1 MSVFDLPMAHYQVVE
16 NQQGDLAIWP
26 VTLVLP
32 QGWQVRFSSDST
44 VALSQIPLTGA
55 SNDAQNDAGHMLS
68 LKGQDAVISQDTRTT
83 HKACCMKFIA
93 EQGSSESNSSTRNVV
108 LNNPQVNLSSS
119 DKNLEVTP
127 LSSLQPAAQGITALF
142 DRYDL
147 VGLSEMHWHSDV
159 IAAFIDLLRADELAA
174 IVDDIVVEFGNAAY
188 QSVVDD
194 YVAGAAVTD
203 AELAQAWRNSLNFVV
218 WQPTGYQQLFKTVRQ
233 LNQQRPKN
241 QQLRIVLAEPA
252 FDWRQIKHADDWRV
266 RQTQRDQGYYQRI
279 KSEVLQKGRKGLLI
293 FGGYHLTRQPVVRHR
308 TRQEA
313 AVSAQKTKVLL
324 GEEDIS
330 TLGALLAE
338 HQPGRSY
345 MLWTTDITQFD
356 AQKRLLGTLENTE
369 NSFPVWPQV
378 IRAEQG
384 WLGAMPFAAI
394 SGGHQQQAVAN
405 KGQAPQV
412 KQMVEGVLFL
422 SGLQREVK
430 LPDSVLADKAWLK
443 TMWQRT
449 EQLPKGFRQRL
460 QSLLP
465 EAAVTET
472 LQDEAR
478 SRASDKPLK
487 KSK

>member
-26 VTLVLP
+26 VSLVLP

-44 VALSQIPLTGA
+44 AALSQVPLKGA
-55 SNDAQNDAGHMLS
+55 SNDAGQMLS
-68 LKGQDAVISQDTRTT
+68 LRGQDAVASQDTRTTT

-93 EQGSSESNSSTRNVV
+93 EQGSSNPAKDDAELNGSPEHISSA
-108 LNNPQVNLSSS
+108 NLPTNTE
-119 DKNLEVTP
+119 KTA
-127 LSSLQPAAQGITALF
+127 LSSLQPAAQGIATLF
-142 DRYDL
+142 DHYDL

-159 IAAFIDLLRADELAA
+159 IAAFIDLLRADELATV
-174 IVDDIVVEFGNAAY
+174 VDDIVVEFGNAAY

-194 YVAGAAVTD
+194 YVAGAVVTD

-233 LNQQRPKN
+233 LNQQRPKS

-252 FDWRQIKHADDWRV
+252 FDWTQIKQADDWRV
-266 RQTQRDQGYYQRI
+266 RQAQRDQGYYQRI
-279 KSEVLQKGRKGLLI
+279 ESEVLKKGRKGLLI
-293 FGGYHLTRQPVVRHR
+293 FGGYHLTRQPVVRER
-308 TRQEA
+308 TKQDA
-313 AVSAQKTKVLL
+313 AVSNPQNPLQQTKASFDEATL
-324 GEEDIS
+324 GE
-330 TLGALLAE
+330 LLAE

-345 MLWTTDITQFD
+345 MLWTTDITQFA
-356 AQKRLLGTLENTE
+356 AQHRLLDSLENTKE
-369 NSFPVWPQV
+369 SFPKWPQV
-378 IRAEQG
+378 ITAQQG

-394 SGGHQQQAVAN
+394 SAGHQQQTVVS
-405 KGQAPQV
+405 KGQPPQV
-412 KQMVEGVLFL
+412 KRMVDGVLFL

-465 EAAVTET
+465 EAALTET
-472 LQDEAR
+472 LQDEAH
-478 SRASDKPLK
+478 SVSDKPLK